1 MESLSVNSGTKYEN
15 GSFQDS
21 FIHSFKPQIGENF
34 GVSGHPMGMPPD
46 SKFINIRLVYL
57 RPGKSYVQCDSEM
70 QENTSGLA
78 QQRFHLIRGQVYF
91 NILYK

>member
-1 MESLSVNSGTKYEN
+1 
-15 GSFQDS
+15 
-21 FIHSFKPQIGENF
+21 
-34 GVSGHPMGMPPD
+34 MPPD

-57 RPGKSYVQCDSEM
+57 RPGKSYVRCDSEM

-78 QQRFHLIRGQVYF
+78 QQRFHLVRGQVYF